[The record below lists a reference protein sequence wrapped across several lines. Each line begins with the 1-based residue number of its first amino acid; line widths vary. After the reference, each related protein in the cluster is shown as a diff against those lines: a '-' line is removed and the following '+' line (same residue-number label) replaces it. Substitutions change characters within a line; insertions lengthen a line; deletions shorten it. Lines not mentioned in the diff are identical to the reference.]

1 MPMVMEKKDWMQT
14 VANVGAAD
22 GVWFEN
28 VAGNAGSISVSLP
41 EGGRYQVILVK
52 VDSLPTK
59 TLQPRKSSSVAGD
72 CKNRVMKIGSMRG
85 EVVLPDNFD
94 QVFEGLDDQVA
105 SMFSGVSA

>member
-28 VAGNAGSISVSLP
+28 VSGNAGSISVSLP

-52 VDSLPTK
+52 IDSLPTK
-59 TLQPRKSSSVAGD
+59 MLLPRRSSSVTGD
-72 CKNRVMKIGSMRG
+72 NKNRVMKIGSMRG
-85 EVVLPDNFD
+85 EVVLPNDFD
-94 QVFEGLDDQVA
+94 QAFEGLDDQVA
-105 SMFSGVSA
+105 SIFSGALA